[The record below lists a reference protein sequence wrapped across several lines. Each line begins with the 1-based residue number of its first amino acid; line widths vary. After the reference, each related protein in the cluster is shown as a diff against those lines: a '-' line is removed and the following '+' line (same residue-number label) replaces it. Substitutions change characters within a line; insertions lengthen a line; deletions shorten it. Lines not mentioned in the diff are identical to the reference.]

1 MDRTSLPISRRR
13 FLALS
18 AAVGAGVVGSGAVL
32 AACGGPG
39 GNSTDGSAAAHD
51 TDLKDLA
58 LVQRFSNSGL
68 APGSL
73 RLPVSLADQKGI
85 LDDAATA
92 RYESLTA
99 HVVDVM
105 TGKTVLEG
113 IGATRHGEGLALPY
127 WPFTLTLDTP
137 GTYTL
142 VVDGGS
148 SDGAAFQV
156 LPRKNVRMPVVSEP
170 LPPFDSPTV
179 DDARGVDPIC
189 TLPAGT
195 CPFHTQ
201 TLTQALGKGTPVA
214 YLIGTPAHCQTGTC
228 GPALQALV
236 EVAKK
241 AGAKSQFVHAEVYMD
256 RAATKIAPAVEAYK
270 LDFEPILF
278 VTDSEGVLR
287 HRLDGVF
294 DADEIR
300 EVLADVGVS

>member
-1 MDRTSLPISRRR
+1 MNSSSLPVSRRR

-18 AAVGAGVVGSGAVL
+18 AGIIGSGAL
-32 AACGGPG
+32 LSACGGSSGDPQSDAGSTG
-39 GNSTDGSAAAHD
+39 G
-51 TDLKDLA
+51 TDLAGLSI
-58 LVQRFSNSGL
+58 VQRFSNTGL
-68 APGSL
+68 APGPL
-73 RLPVSLADQKGI
+73 RLPVSLASQKGI
-85 LDDAATA
+85 LDNAATSA
-92 RYESLTA
+92 YASLTA

-105 TGKTVLEG
+105 SGKTVVSGLQ
-113 IGATRHGEGLALPY
+113 AAKHGTGLALPY
-127 WPFTLTLDTP
+127 WPFILALDTP

-142 VVDGGS
+142 VIDGAS
-148 SDGAAFQV
+148 KDGAAFQV
-156 LPRKNVRMPVVSEP
+156 LERKNVQMPVVGET
-170 LPPFDSPTV
+170 LPSFDTPTV

-201 TLTQALGKGTPVA
+201 TLTAAMKKGTPVA

-228 GPALQALV
+228 SPALQAMI

-241 AGAKSQFVHAEVYMD
+241 VDGKAQFVHAEVYMD
-256 RAATKIAPAVEAYK
+256 NAATKIAPAVEAYR

-278 VTDSEGVLR
+278 VTDEKGVLR

-300 EVLADVGVS
+300 EVLADVKVS